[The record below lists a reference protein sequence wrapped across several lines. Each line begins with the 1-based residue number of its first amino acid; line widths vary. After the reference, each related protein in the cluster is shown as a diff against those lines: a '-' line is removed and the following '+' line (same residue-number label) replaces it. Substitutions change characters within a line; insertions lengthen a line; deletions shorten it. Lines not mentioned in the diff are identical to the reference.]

1 MGTLEI
7 IGIILL
13 IAGFVLAGIEMYL
26 PGFGLPGI
34 LGGACLI
41 LGIIFTAKT
50 IEQGLLMTIIVVCVL
65 LLIMIVILLLFL
77 KVKKKSSIILD
88 ETLTGSAGYLDES
101 DLQYLLG
108 KEGIAATDLKPSGK
122 GNFEGIEF
130 DVYSESKYILKGQKI
145 KICSIKNSRLTVR
158 ED

>member
-13 IAGFVLAGIEMYL
+13 IAGFILAGIEMYL

-41 LGIIFTAKT
+41 LGIILTAKT

-65 LLIMIVILLLFL
+65 LLIMIVILLVFL

-130 DVYSESKYILKGQKI
+130 DVYSESKYISKGQKI

>member
-1 MGTLEI
+1 MGTWEI

-13 IAGFVLAGIEMYL
+13 IAGFILAGIEMYL

-65 LLIMIVILLLFL
+65 SLIMVVILLLFL
-77 KVKKKSSIILD
+77 KAKKKSSIILD

-108 KEGIAATDLKPSGK
+108 KEGIATTDLKPSGK

-130 DVYSESKYILKGQKI
+130 DVCSENKYISKGQKI

>member
-1 MGTLEI
+1 MSTLDI

-13 IAGFVLAGIEMYL
+13 IAGFILAGIEMYL

-34 LGGACLI
+34 LGGVCLI
-41 LGIIFTAKT
+41 LSIIFTAKT

-65 LLIMIVILLLFL
+65 LLIMVVMFLLVF
-77 KVKKKSSIILD
+77 KVRKKSSIILD

-130 DVYSESKYILKGQKI
+130 DVYSENKFIPKGKKI
-145 KICSIKNSRLTVR
+145 RICSIKNSRLTVR

>member
-1 MGTLEI
+1 MSTLDI
-7 IGIILL
+7 VGIILL
-13 IAGFVLAGIEMYL
+13 IAGFILAGIEMYL

-34 LGGACLI
+34 LGGVCLI
-41 LGIIFTAKT
+41 LSIIFTAKT

-65 LLIMIVILLLFL
+65 LLIMVVMFLLVF
-77 KVKKKSSIILD
+77 KVRKKSSIILD

-130 DVYSESKYILKGQKI
+130 DVYSENKFIPKGKKI
-145 KICSIKNSRLTVR
+145 RICSIKNSRLTVR